1 MNYIN
6 KQKESNT
13 MTLKQETKRPFQV
26 RKMVNTLVAIN
37 KAKGEK
43 CVRIRQIG
51 NDYKATVRE
60 YNWYSGSYR
69 DIVVFDAKWFEETN
83 EFIVN
88 YDSNLFIMK
97 EELF

>member
-1 MNYIN
+1 
-6 KQKESNT
+6 

-26 RKMVNTLVAIN
+26 RKMVNTLVALN
-37 KAKGEK
+37 KAKGKK
-43 CVRIRQIG
+43 CVRIRKIG
-51 NDYKATVRE
+51 TDYKATVRVFD
-60 YNWYSGSYR
+60 YYSGSDR